1 MASEYDEQD
10 IDKNKDILLL
20 DDIFH
25 KVKTKETSHLSQRQ
39 KVCAKKFVTM
49 GMITF

>member
-1 MASEYDEQD
+1 MASDYDEQD

-20 DDIFH
+20 DNTFH
-25 KVKTKETSHLSQRQ
+25 KVETKATKSLR
-39 KVCAKKFVTM
+39 KKIVTM